1 MGFIWNSNYSPPT
14 PFYVDNIRLYNPAV
28 TAPANVTVNVTS
40 NLFPVSNTAYGMH
53 TSVYDNQNGNAALPG
68 LLIESGVNTLRYP
81 GGGYADIFHWS
92 VNHLSPWLTNGGD
105 YGYQGPNTDFG
116 SFVGLLDSAQCQA
129 VITVNFGSGQLWNA
143 GHTQLLAPSTN
154 AEPPEAAAW
163 VAYANGNASLYGTTN
178 DITLGTDSQGN
189 NWKTAGFWAKLRSST
204 QAQYQ
209 SWATSNSVYDAAFNF
224 LAINHPT
231 PVGIKYWEIGNEI
244 FGDGYYGGGNGYSIN
259 YAVPYPYTT
268 YPRTGNPALSPAA
281 YGQGVKQFSLA
292 MKAVDPTIKIGAV
305 VSTPLGDYS
314 WDVYNGQHWTP
325 QVLSQCASNID
336 FIIAHWYPYIGN
348 NDNGSGALAAPA
360 ANIPAMINGVSP
372 HTETSSGLKDW
383 INQYRPNDPTNVS
396 IFITEFGYNGSLTNS
411 INGQPILGPVTMLFD
426 VDCYSSWMSY
436 GVSNIC
442 FLEMLTTPFVGGGNP
457 LVRGETFY
465 GIKTLHQIA
474 MPGDMLVN
482 STSDR
487 STLRVQATRQ
497 QNGNVGLLLLNEN
510 MSATQTV
517 NVTISNAP
525 LTTTGTRYIFGQS
538 NFIASQELP
547 TSAPSSNSVSG
558 VGNSFSVSIPPYTM
572 MVYTI
577 PATVPVASFSAFP
590 TNGSAPLGVTFTDTS
605 TGGTN
610 WSWTFGDGGTTNL
623 ATNSV
628 VHSYN
633 TPGVYSVTETV
644 SSLGGSSTD
653 TVANLIGVYD
663 PFVWWQ
669 INYFGCTNCP
679 QALPNSDPLGKGINN
694 TNQWLLG
701 LNPTNPASVFRII
714 SLAPQGSGAFVITW
728 STAGVR
734 TNVVQGATGDGHGGY
749 SNNFSDISGGI
760 IIPIVGDTVI
770 NYTDQ
775 SGTNRYYRIRLGP

>member
-1 MGFIWNSNYSPPT
+1 
-14 PFYVDNIRLYNPAV
+14 
-28 TAPANVTVNVTS
+28 
-40 NLFPVSNTAYGMH
+40 
-53 TSVYDNQNGNAALPG
+53 
-68 LLIESGVNTLRYP
+68 
-81 GGGYADIFHWS
+81 
-92 VNHLSPWLTNGGD
+92 
-105 YGYQGPNTDFG
+105 
-116 SFVGLLDSAQCQA
+116 
-129 VITVNFGSGQLWNA
+129 
-143 GHTQLLAPSTN
+143 
-154 AEPPEAAAW
+154 
-163 VAYANGNASLYGTTN
+163 
-178 DITLGTDSQGN
+178 
-189 NWKTAGFWAKLRSST
+189 
-204 QAQYQ
+204 
-209 SWATSNSVYDAAFNF
+209 
-224 LAINHPT
+224 
-231 PVGIKYWEIGNEI
+231 
-244 FGDGYYGGGNGYSIN
+244 
-259 YAVPYPYTT
+259 
-268 YPRTGNPALSPAA
+268 
-281 YGQGVKQFSLA
+281 
-292 MKAVDPTIKIGAV
+292 
-305 VSTPLGDYS
+305 
-314 WDVYNGQHWTP
+314 
-325 QVLSQCASNID
+325 
-336 FIIAHWYPYIGN
+336 
-348 NDNGSGALAAPA
+348 
-360 ANIPAMINGVSP
+360 
-372 HTETSSGLKDW
+372 
-383 INQYRPNDPTNVS
+383 
-396 IFITEFGYNGSLTNS
+396 
-411 INGQPILGPVTMLFD
+411 MLFD